1 MDPFLNPFFLLR
13 IAKIYYFDINRIWKS
28 SWNEI
33 RKYQDKC
40 LQKMVKYAYNVPL
53 YHDKYKKA
61 GIQPDDIK
69 GIKDIE
75 KLPFITKNDL
85 REYYPNGIIPKGFD
99 KKTGFL
105 MSTSGSTGKPVFVYC
120 DKFSSI
126 KRLTANVRELKA
138 YGGNWRKSKIVL
150 VIDLESG
157 SVENTVFSMSVMP
170 FLKQILPMEN
180 IKYIHMGEKP
190 EVMIKKIND
199 FNPDFIGTD
208 PNILRELAHLI
219 NNGYGKDLN
228 LKYIISSGAMLDNY
242 TKKYVENAFG
252 VRVLDVYGSTEAGSL
267 AFECLEG
274 NYHVLS
280 DFAHLE
286 ILDDQQKSVE
296 FNTPG
301 KLVVTKLYGKGTPI
315 IRYTGNEDF
324 LIPIKK
330 LCSCG
335 INTPLIKKIEG
346 RSTDMIVLP
355 DGKLMSPL
363 TVTGIPAKV
372 MDYFGTY
379 KIKQF
384 QIIQHKVDEIE
395 VLIVIDDKL
404 RNIGPSVEKIL
415 NELKKRF
422 SEKIGSSVKVFV
434 NEVDEIKKDETTNII
449 KVVVSKVKEHQPK

>member
-13 IAKIYYFDINRIWKS
+13 IAKIYFFDINRIWKA
-28 SWNEI
+28 SWEEI

-40 LQKMVKYAYNVPL
+40 LRKMVKYAYSVPL

-61 GIQPDDIK
+61 GVHPNDVR
-69 GIKDIE
+69 GIKDIG

-85 REYYPNGIIPKGFD
+85 RDYYPDGIIPKGFD

-170 FLKQILPMEN
+170 FLKQILPMDN
-180 IKYIHMGEKP
+180 INYIHMGEKP
-190 EVMIKKIND
+190 EVLINKIND
-199 FNPDFIGTD
+199 SKPEFIGTD
-208 PNILRELAHLI
+208 PNMLRDLAFLR
-219 NNGYGKDLN
+219 NNGYGEDIKPR
-228 LKYIISSGAMLDNY
+228 YIISSGAMLDSY
-242 TKKYVENAFG
+242 TKKYVESAFD

-267 AFECLEG
+267 AFECLDG
-274 NYHVLS
+274 NYHILS

-286 ILDDQQKSVE
+286 ILDDEQKPVDY
-296 FNTPG
+296 NTPG
-301 KLVVTKLYGKGTPI
+301 RLVVTRLYGKGTPI

-324 LIPIKK
+324 LIPIKET
-330 LCSCG
+330 CICG
-335 INTPLIKKIEG
+335 VNTPLIKKIEG

-384 QIIQHKVDEIE
+384 QIIQHRIDEMEI
-395 VLIVIDDKL
+395 LIVIDDKL
-404 RNIGPSVEKIL
+404 RDLGPSVERL
-415 NELKKRF
+415 LDELTKRF
-422 SEKIGSSVKVFV
+422 SEKIGHGIKIVVH
-434 NEVDEIKKDETTNII
+434 EVDEVQKDAGSGYV
-449 KVVVSKVKEHQPK
+449 KVVISKVKRPEV